1 MHVKPWEWMVKPT
14 PQEEWI
20 EGKGLLSWLS
30 FFSVALGAGMYF
42 VAVILNYPWAMVAG
56 FLVCL
61 VVGGGT
67 KVIDLGK
74 PTRAWR
80 MLINYDGEGGLMG
93 VMMLL
98 FKNPVKFFRMLMNS
112 GWRTSWISRGMYFI
126 GLFAIIGLVH
136 IILTFVVNNQATG
149 IAALGSVTGV
159 FAILM
164 IIASFLVTLYA
175 GLLIGYVKAIPI
187 WSSAMMPFF
196 FVASGFLGGAALALA
211 GRINTS
217 ALALQWMQILV
228 LVYAAVV
235 IAYLWNAWNQLGAS
249 KYSIQQMVK
258 GGRMLSIIFYV
269 GVVLMGILWPVATV
283 IISFV
288 SNANLTPLLAVAIAG
303 VLVGDLSIRYLIM
316 KCGTYTPLVPT
327 SPY

>member
-30 FFSVALGAGMYF
+30 FFSVAIGAGMYF
-42 VAVILNYPWAMVAG
+42 VAVILNYPWAMVTG
-56 FLVCL
+56 YLVCL

-67 KVIDLGK
+67 KFVDLGK

-80 MLINYDGEGGLMG
+80 MLINYDGEGGIMG
-93 VMMLL
+93 AMMLF
-98 FKNPVKFFRMLMNS
+98 FKNPVKFFKMVMNS
-112 GWRTSWISRGMYFI
+112 GWKTSWISRGMYCI
-126 GLFAIIGLVH
+126 GLFAILGLVH
-136 IILTFVVNNQATG
+136 IILTFYANPTITTG
-149 IAALGSVTGV
+149 VAALGSVTGV

-187 WSSAMMPFF
+187 WGSAMMPFF

-211 GRINTS
+211 GRMNN
-217 ALALQWMQILV
+217 AAVLQFVQILV
-228 LVYAAVV
+228 LIYAAVV
-235 IAYLWNAWNQLGAS
+235 LAYLWNAWNQLGAS

-258 GGRMLSIIFYV
+258 GGGMLSIIFYV
-269 GVVLMGILWPVATV
+269 GVVLLGMLLPVATV
-283 IISFV
+283 IVSFV
-288 SNANLTPLLAVAIAG
+288 SNVSTPLLGVAIAG
-303 VLVGDLSIRYLIM
+303 VLVGDLSLRYLIM
-316 KCGTYTPLVPT
+316 KCGTYTPLITT

>member
-1 MHVKPWEWMVKPT
+1 MHIKPWEWMVKPT

-30 FFSVALGAGMYF
+30 FFSVAIGAGMYF
-42 VAVILNYPWAMVAG
+42 VAVIVNYPWAMVTG
-56 FLVCL
+56 YLVCL

-93 VMMLL
+93 AMMLL
-98 FKNPVKFFRMLMNS
+98 FKNPAKFIKMFMNS

-126 GLFAIIGLVH
+126 GLFTILGLVH
-136 IILTFVVNNQATG
+136 IILTFVVANEATG
-149 IAALGSVTGV
+149 IANLGSVTGV

-164 IIASFLVTLYA
+164 IIVSVLVTVYA
-175 GLLIGYVKAIPI
+175 GLLIGYVKAIPL
-187 WSSAMMPFF
+187 WGSAMMPLF
-196 FVASGFLGGAALALA
+196 FVASGFLGGAALVLA
-211 GRINTS
+211 GRMNNAS
-217 ALALQWMQILV
+217 AIGWLQIMVLAYV
-228 LVYAAVV
+228 AVV
-235 IAYLWNAWNQLGAS
+235 IIYLWNAWSQKGAS
-249 KYSIQQMVK
+249 KYSVQQMIK
-258 GGRMLSIIFYV
+258 GGGMLPIIFYV
-269 GVVLMGILWPVATV
+269 GVVLLGILWPVATV

-288 SNANLTPLLAVAIAG
+288 SNADLTALLAVAIAG
-303 VLVGDLSIRYLIM
+303 VLIGDLSMRYLIM
-316 KCGTYTPLVPT
+316 RCGTYTPLIPQ

>member
-1 MHVKPWEWMVKPT
+1 MDVKPWEWMVKPT
-14 PQEEWI
+14 PQAEWI

-42 VAVILNYPWAMVAG
+42 VAVILNYPWAMVTG
-56 FLVCL
+56 YLICL

-80 MLINYDGEGGLMG
+80 MLINYDGEGGLIG
-93 VMMLL
+93 AMMLL
-98 FKNPVKFFRMLMNS
+98 CKSPSKFFKMVMNS

-126 GLFAIIGLVH
+126 GLFAVLGLVH
-136 IILTFVVNNQATG
+136 IILTFIVNNQATG
-149 IAALGSVTGV
+149 IATLGSVTGA

-164 IIASFLVTLYA
+164 IIVSFLVTLYA

-196 FVASGFLGGAALALA
+196 FVVSGFLGGSALALA
-211 GRINTS
+211 GRMNN
-217 ALALQWMQILV
+217 ANVLQFVQILV

-235 IAYLWNAWNQLGAS
+235 VAYLWNAWNQLGAS

-258 GGRMLSIIFYV
+258 GGGMLSIIFYI
-269 GVVLMGILWPVATV
+269 GVVLMGIVLPVATV

-288 SNANLTPLLAVAIAG
+288 STADLTPLLAVAIAG
-303 VLVGDLSIRYLIM
+303 VLIGDLSMRYLIM
-316 KCGTYTPLVPT
+316 KCGTYTPLIPPT
-327 SPY
+327 PY